1 MVKETAVP
9 KFSGEVCDFEQFRWL
24 FTRYLGKLEQS
35 QGHPLDEDLK
45 VFILEKALPQ
55 YESRW
60 LQQMQQEGHE
70 VTCQGFLAKLEAKFG
85 ATRENQVRQKWEA
98 LRCQHEGKMTA
109 FDLQKFE
116 LEFRQLRKELPMI
129 HDEEVH
135 RHLLKRLPSHMVN
148 WVADEEARL
157 KTERPRV
164 VWTVPE
170 DRTNADI
177 CQSVLD
183 FIGEMPE
190 RVHRV
195 QPKIFVVTFGNMH
208 AATKFLELNGMQI
221 GDTGTTMQVRPAN
234 QQMGLDQVFTFLTG
248 RLECRDKADS
258 YLRTVPN
265 QNGRWRTPNRDPRYV
280 RITDAEEESTES
292 EGSET
297 EVQPR
302 RYRKDRRYRKNR
314 SLSPVNV
321 AGGQKNSK
329 TAPPPPPE
337 PARPP
342 TPLLRSHHLRV
353 RVMVLRLMGERPSG
367 RLKGGN
373 VGQKQSG
380 LLQMQSPWPL
390 CI

>member
-1 MVKETAVP
+1 
-9 KFSGEVCDFEQFRWL
+9 
-24 FTRYLGKLEQS
+24 
-35 QGHPLDEDLK
+35 
-45 VFILEKALPQ
+45 
-55 YESRW
+55 
-60 LQQMQQEGHE
+60 
-70 VTCQGFLAKLEAKFG
+70 
-85 ATRENQVRQKWEA
+85 
-98 LRCQHEGKMTA
+98 MTA

-195 QPKIFVVTFGNMH
+195 QPKVFVVTFGNMH

-321 AGGQKNSK
+321 AGGQKNSN
-329 TAPPPPPE
+329 TAPH
-337 PARPP
+337 RPSQP
-342 TPLLRSHHLRV
+342 DPLPPLLRSHHLRV

-367 RLKGGN
+367 RLEGRTWDKSKVVCYRCNRPGHYAFECYTNLDGQNSNGAKGKGKGRGRGKGQNNGQNGQNGGRGRGKGNGRPWRNNGGGGGQGNAPPPQNATNPQGGN
-373 VGQKQSG
+373 APPATV
-380 LLQMQSPWPL
+380 
-390 CI
+390 